1 MFFSILIP
9 TYKNLDYLELTINS
23 LKKNSTYDHEI
34 IVHNNSNDHKTEIF
48 LKKNSILFTSS
59 QENIGLC
66 SAVNAAYKKSTKDL
80 IVYAHDDM
88 YFLPKW
94 DFYILDEIKKK
105 KDNFYYFSST
115 QLGRNVASKN
125 EKINHIFYDAGDNI
139 YNFNE
144 QKLLREFETLK
155 FYDLQGSHWAPHVV
169 HRKIWDRAG
178 GFSEE
183 FNPGDG
189 SDPDFCMKLWNEK
202 TRVFKAISKFKVYH
216 FNSKTTRNSKVILNN
231 GTKTFLFKY
240 GFNPR
245 FFRKHYLRGNISIIP
260 YIGTLTNPNKNIRY
274 YIDLIKCKIKILYY
288 KIFNY

>member
-94 DFYILDEIKKK
+94 DFYILDEIKKS

-115 QLGRNVASKN
+115 QIGKNAASKN

-139 YNFNE
+139 HNFNE

-178 GFSEE
+178 GFSED
-183 FNPGDG
+183 FNPGYA
-189 SDPDFCMKLWNEK
+189 SDPDFNMKLWDLGVR
-202 TRVFKAISKFKVYH
+202 TFKGINLSRVYH
-216 FNSKTTRNSKVILNN
+216 FGSLTTRKREIVKKNN
-231 GTKTFLFKY
+231 GKKKFLKKWGISVNLFI
-240 GFNPR
+240 
-245 FFRKHYLRGNISIIP
+245 KHYLQRGNVYTEDLKIK
-260 YIGTLTNPNKNIRY
+260 KNFMY
-274 YIDLIKCKIKILYY
+274 YIRLLNS
-288 KIFNY
+288 KIFKLFL

>member
-9 TYKNLDYLELTINS
+9 TYKNLEYLELTINS
-23 LKKNSTYDHEI
+23 LKKNSTYDHEV

-48 LKKNSILFTSS
+48 LKTNSILFTSS

-94 DFYILDEIKKK
+94 DFYILDEIKKR

-115 QLGRNVASKN
+115 QIGKNAASKN

-178 GFSEE
+178 GYSED
-183 FNPGDG
+183 FNPGYA
-189 SDPDFCMKLWNEK
+189 SDPDFNMKLWDLGVRTFRGINLS
-202 TRVFKAISKFKVYH
+202 RVYH
-216 FNSKTTRNSKVILNN
+216 FGSLTTRKRKIVKKNN
-231 GTKTFLFKY
+231 GKKKFLKKWGISVNLFI
-240 GFNPR
+240 
-245 FFRKHYLRGNISIIP
+245 KHYLQRGNVYTEDLKIK
-260 YIGTLTNPNKNIRY
+260 KNFMY
-274 YIDLIKCKIKILYY
+274 YIRLLNS
-288 KIFNY
+288 KIFKLFL

>member
-9 TYKNLDYLELTINS
+9 TYKNLDYLELTVNS

-94 DFYILDEIKKK
+94 DYHLKKEVNNLDHNKYYLSLTQISHSGAVKGNLQHIQFDCGNTI
-105 KDNFYYFSST
+105 DNFD
-115 QLGRNVASKN
+115 
-125 EKINHIFYDAGDNI
+125 EK
-139 YNFNE
+139 
-144 QKLLREFETLK
+144 KLLYEFEK
-155 FYDLQGSHWAPHVV
+155 FNFRDLQGSHWAPHLI
-169 HRKIWDRAG
+169 HKSLWNKIG

-183 FNPGDG
+183 FNPGFA
-189 SDPDFCMKLWNEK
+189 SDPDLNMKLWMEGV
-202 TRVFKAISKFKVYH
+202 RIFKGISKSRVYH
-216 FNSKTTRNSKVILNN
+216 FGSLTTRKNKNIEKND
-231 GTKTFLFKY
+231 GKRTFLLKWKISVE
-240 GFNPR
+240 
-245 FFRKHYLRGNISIIP
+245 FFTKHYLKRGSEYNGELKEPQKNLNFYFDYII
-260 YIGTLTNPNKNIRY
+260 
-274 YIDLIKCKIKILYY
+274 CKLKFFFSKY
-288 KIFNY
+288 FR